1 MGVRSCSGM
10 TSSPRFFRPRWSHKR
25 RSGALPAPQS
35 STIPTR
41 MPEGDQMR
49 RLARAFPV
57 KSRAALE
64 ELGRAINQWNPLE
77 KERFYAQFGGSEV
90 RESWYFQEIE
100 GKPYVIAVVQGDNLE
115 HGYRYLQT
123 SDDDFSRWFR
133 EQIRELTGVDLTES
147 PRGPRSERVYEMHR

>member
-10 TSSPRFFRPRWSHKR
+10 ASSPRSFVRARWSHKR
-25 RSGALPAPQS
+25 RSRALPAAER
-35 STIPTR
+35 STIA
-41 MPEGDQMR
+41 PECREVDQMQ

-64 ELGRAINQWNPLE
+64 ELGRAINRWNPLE
-77 KERFYAQFGGSEV
+77 KEQFYAQFGGPGV

-115 HGYRYLQT
+115 HGYRYLRT
-123 SDDDFSRWFR
+123 SDDDF
-133 EQIRELTGVDLTES
+133 
-147 PRGPRSERVYEMHR
+147 